1 MVTLPIYH
9 GNGTII
15 GVGAAIV
22 NGATVVLRKKFSA
35 SNFWKEC
42 IEYNCTAFVYVGELC
57 RFLVNQPASP
67 LDRAHSIRKAIGNGL
82 RANVWKEFNARFNV
96 KCIEFYAASEGN
108 CTMINTMGRVGSCG
122 FVPLINTLV
131 PVLPVSLIK
140 VDEQMTPIRDEKGFC
155 VRCKPFEKGLLIG
168 IINPKKP
175 TAAYS
180 GYANNDKES
189 SKKIIEN
196 PFRQGQRAFNS
207 GFIFL
212 LLFIFFRT

>member
-1 MVTLPIYH
+1 M
-9 GNGTII
+9 
-15 GVGAAIV
+15 GAAIV